1 MVGAE
6 EEEKKSI
13 FRQVRTPALYL
24 VETTPSILRV
34 MRKMVSSNVP
44 VGIKRGG
51 CES

>member
-1 MVGAE
+1 MVGA

-13 FRQVRTPALYL
+13 FQQVRTPALHL
-24 VETTPSILRV
+24 VETTPSILCV
-34 MRKMVSSNVP
+34 MRKMVSFNVP